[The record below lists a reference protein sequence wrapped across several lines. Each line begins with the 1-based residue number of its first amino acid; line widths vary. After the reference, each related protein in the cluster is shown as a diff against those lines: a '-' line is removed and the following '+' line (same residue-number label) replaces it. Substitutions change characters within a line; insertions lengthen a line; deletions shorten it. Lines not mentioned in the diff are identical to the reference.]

1 MQLGGIDRR
10 KIDSH
15 GAHLPDGKCRHA
27 PASIGRTGGRTRG
40 PPQLTS
46 LIRSCERRGT
56 RDARRRRS

>member
-15 GAHLPDGKCRHA
+15 GAHLPDGKCRHV

-46 LIRSCERRGT
+46 LTRSCERRGT

>member
-1 MQLGGIDRR
+1 M
-10 KIDSH
+10 
-15 GAHLPDGKCRHA
+15 

-46 LIRSCERRGT
+46 LTGSCERRGA